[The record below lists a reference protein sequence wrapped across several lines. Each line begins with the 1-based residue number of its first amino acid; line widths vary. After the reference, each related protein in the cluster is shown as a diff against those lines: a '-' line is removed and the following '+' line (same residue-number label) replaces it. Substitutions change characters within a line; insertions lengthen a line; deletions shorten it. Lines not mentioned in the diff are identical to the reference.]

1 MIRVTIRTATDAQT
15 AEIRAK
21 VHGVSLDLYRE
32 TGFALELRTDRD
44 DRVILPVVCDVV
56 GRRAATIGTVEA
68 SEGWG
73 WGHDG
78 SAVVVRD
85 GWEAL
90 LPHQVRTG
98 QHVHWTLAGAAHA
111 LIAEWRR
118 A

>member
-1 MIRVTIRTATDAQT
+1 MTIRTATDEQA

-21 VHGVSLDLYRE
+21 VEAVSLDLYRA
-32 TGFALELRTDRD
+32 TRFDLELRTDRD
-44 DRVILPVVCDVV
+44 DNVILPVVCDVV
-56 GRRAATIGTVEA
+56 GPRRRVIGTVEA

-78 SAVVVRD
+78 SALVVRD

-90 LPHQVRTG
+90 WPHQVRTG
-98 QHVHWTLAGAAHA
+98 QHVHWTLEGAARA